1 MAGGF
6 ALCGERKK
14 PRIPSMLSRRVQRV
28 VTWME
33 FLLKLSSI
41 LKRMSVFAALSC
53 SFAASVSSLDSW
65 NEGSQ
70 PKGNAGT
77 ATTADTADNA
87 MIKGY
92 ESVSIVFGHVLPPV
106 KVHFEIIRELQKSFV
121 VYIAR
126 HPREVLGFEEPWS
139 VGSQLSSKRRLS
151 WVRPSPF

>member
-70 PKGNAGT
+70 PMGNAGT
-77 ATTADTADNA
+77 ATTAGTARNA

-92 ESVSIVFGHVLPPV
+92 ESVSVVFGHVLPPV